1 MSTMNRNE
9 AINLLRSAGVEEAQI
24 NEDAILIASIVGT
37 MVIRAYVK
45 LLAEKL
51 VEHVTRGVEY
61 SGETFPCNEIVTIT
75 PDWG

>member
-1 MSTMNRNE
+1 MSLMNRNE

-37 MVIRAYVK
+37 VVIRAYAK

-51 VEHVTRGVEY
+51 VEHVIPSGVEY
-61 SGETFPCNEIVTIT
+61 AGE
-75 PDWG
+75 G